1 MSDTDDSKTDPR
13 AADFRDTD
21 TEAASAAV
29 SEVTR
34 ILENSHDRRA
44 ATDRLLPVVYAELRR
59 MADRQLSRERPGQT
73 LQPTGLVHE
82 AYLRMIDD
90 RPLPWASRGHF
101 FAAAAE
107 AMRRILIERARR
119 YARNKHGAG
128 RRRVTLDPDTPDV
141 SVSPEDFLTLD
152 RALDRLTERDPAMAE
167 VVKLRYF
174 AGLTVAETARC
185 LALSPRSVNR
195 QWTAARAWLL
205 REVSNA
211 S

>member
-1 MSDTDDSKTDPR
+1 MSDTDDPKTDKHHGDTGTAT
-13 AADFRDTD
+13 AA
-21 TEAASAAV
+21 

-34 ILENSHDRRA
+34 ILEGSRDRRS

-119 YARNKHGAG
+119 YARGKHGAG
-128 RRRVTLDPDTPDV
+128 RRRVTLDPDTPDA

-152 RALDRLTERDPAMAE
+152 RALDQLTERDPAMAE

-185 LALSPRSVNR
+185 LELSPRSVNR

-205 REVSNA
+205 REVSKER
-211 S
+211 